1 MLRRMKGFDAGHI
14 QRSDASKPSGAVG
27 TDQQMYGKSHA
38 ERMQAK
44 QKQKQKQ
51 KKPLSTAKDEV

>member
-14 QRSDASKPSGAVG
+14 QRGEASKPSGAVG
-27 TDQQMYGKSHA
+27 TDEQMYGKSHT

-44 QKQKQKQ
+44 
-51 KKPLSTAKDEV
+51 KKKRKTLNSAKDEV